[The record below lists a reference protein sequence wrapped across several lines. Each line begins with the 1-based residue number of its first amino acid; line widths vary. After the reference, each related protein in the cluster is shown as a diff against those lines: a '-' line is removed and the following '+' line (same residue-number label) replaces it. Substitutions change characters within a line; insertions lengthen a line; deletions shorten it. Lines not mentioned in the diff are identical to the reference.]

1 MEKTSINTT
10 EFRSLCPVAT
20 GLDILG
26 DKWTLLILRDMIWGH
41 KSLFSEFKES
51 PEHMPSKMLSNRLKK
66 LEALGFIS
74 QKAGVTNKKSVYYL
88 MEEKGID
95 TFPIMI
101 EMAIFTSKHFFDY
114 LGHTYT
120 KEARSVMIK
129 NRKEYIS
136 DLVKQYKNFKKKLV
150 L

>member
-1 MEKTSINTT
+1 
-10 EFRSLCPVAT
+10 
-20 GLDILG
+20 
-26 DKWTLLILRDMIWGH
+26 
-41 KSLFSEFKES
+41 
-51 PEHMPSKMLSNRLKK
+51 
-66 LEALGFIS
+66 
-74 QKAGVTNKKSVYYL
+74 
-88 MEEKGID
+88 
-95 TFPIMI
+95 
-101 EMAIFTSKHFFDY
+101 MAIFTSKHFFDY

>member
-1 MEKTSINTT
+1 
-10 EFRSLCPVAT
+10 
-20 GLDILG
+20 
-26 DKWTLLILRDMIWGH
+26 MIWGH